1 MFVKRLLLYLLLFL
15 GIAYLIFV
23 SAWTNLDPAAL
34 TPWVE
39 SRININLPR
48 KYRAD
53 ISLVETSLS
62 GLHLNQIRVRELPS
76 NSPVVDVEKVSL
88 SFGLLEFLL
97 FQEIDYS
104 MELYNGF
111 IEGEL
116 DLFPKKS
123 VDFSVSELQINR
135 NPVLRKTNL
144 ITSNPIVNGDGFYT
158 FSENPEAEIEFDI
171 LNLSISGKPQHTNIP
186 FELPDTKLS
195 EFEGDIVI
203 KGKEADILL
212 SSKGDL
218 AATVEGIIK
227 LNFARPA
234 NSEFNL
240 NLTGK
245 LTSEFESK
253 LGFFKSILVNYKNTT
268 GQVAVNLSGSLQR
281 PRVKK
286 N

>member
-15 GIAYLIFV
+15 GISYLVLI
-23 SAWTNLDPAAL
+23 SAWINLDPATL

-48 KYRAD
+48 KYKAD
-53 ISLVETSLS
+53 IALVETSLS
-62 GLHLNQIRVRELPS
+62 GLHLNQVRIRELPAS
-76 NSPVVDVEKVSL
+76 NSVIDVEKLSL

-97 FQEIDYS
+97 FQEIDYT
-104 MELYNGF
+104 MELYNGVV
-111 IEGEL
+111 EGEL
-116 DLFPKKS
+116 DFFPQRS
-123 VDFSVSELQINR
+123 LDFSVSELQINR

-158 FSENPEAEIEFDI
+158 FSDNPEAEIVFDMSD
-171 LNLSISGKPQHTNIP
+171 LSISGQPEYTNIP
-186 FELPDTKLS
+186 FELPDTRLS
-195 EFEGDIVI
+195 KFEGDIVI
-203 KGKEADILL
+203 KGKDVDVLL

-218 AATVEGIIK
+218 AANVEGIIK

-268 GQVAVNLSGSLQR
+268 GQVAVNLSGTLQR

>member
-1 MFVKRLLLYLLLFL
+1 MFVKRLLIYLLLFL
-15 GIAYLIFV
+15 SITYLILV
-23 SAWTNLDPAAL
+23 SAWTNLDPATL

-53 ISLVETSLS
+53 IALVETSLS
-62 GLHLNQIRVRELPS
+62 GLHLNQVRIQELPLS
-76 NSPVVDVEKVSL
+76 NPVMDVEKFSL

-104 MELYNGF
+104 MELYNGS

-116 DLFPKKS
+116 DLFPQKS
-123 VDFSVSELQINR
+123 VDFSISELQINR
-135 NPVLRKTNL
+135 NSVLRKTNL
-144 ITSNPIVNGDGFYT
+144 ITSNPIINGDGFYT
-158 FSENPEAEIEFDI
+158 FSENPKAEIEFAITD
-171 LNLSISGKPQHTNIP
+171 LSISGKPQHTNIP
-186 FELPDTKLS
+186 FELPDTRLS

-203 KGKEADILL
+203 KGKDADVLFA
-212 SSKGDL
+212 SKGDL
-218 AATVEGIIK
+218 AATIEGIIK
-227 LNFARPA
+227 LNYARPV

-268 GQVAVNLSGSLQR
+268 GQVAVNLSGTLQR